1 LRSTLR
7 ENVGPQGIAIDG
19 AGNVWEAN
27 YYGNSL
33 VELSGTS
40 ATAVSPTKGFGLDA
54 PLNEPYGLAI
64 DASGDLWIA
73 NSGGNT
79 LTQFVGLAGPIKTPL
94 LGPPVQP

>member
-1 LRSTLR
+1 
-7 ENVGPQGIAIDG
+7 
-19 AGNVWEAN
+19 
-27 YYGNSL
+27 
-33 VELSGTS
+33 
-40 ATAVSPTKGFGLDA
+40 LDA